1 MSDDNSPDGVPDD
14 QNPFKGTPF
23 EEIFKQMGEAMRGS
37 DGPVGFVPPGFVP
50 SGAAGANAE
59 FDLGAMFSQVQRMFA
74 EPGEGPVN
82 FTLARDTARHVLAS
96 EGADPTPHSG
106 QESAA
111 RDALALA
118 EGWLDRATSLP
129 AATLRPAV
137 WSRADWIEESM
148 PTWEVLVSPIAGHVV
163 ESMSDALPAEAQA
176 MAGPLLGILQQLSG
190 SMFGQQV
197 GQGVAG
203 LATEVLSSTDIGL
216 PLASDGVAAVVPANL
231 ADFATAHS
239 LTPSDALIYV
249 MLREAAHLRLFAHAT
264 WLRPAVVGA
273 IEEFGRGTTID
284 TSSIEE
290 KLQNIDPTNPEA
302 MQEAMSQGLFDPQP
316 TPEQQRAKDR
326 LELLLALIEGWVD
339 HVVTQATADTMPAAA
354 ALAETMRRRR
364 ASGGPAEETFAT
376 LVGLELRP
384 RRLRDAANLWAAIA
398 AEAGPEARD
407 AVWSHPDLTPTI
419 EDLDDPLG
427 YRERRAAAQ
436 ADAEAFDSALEKLLE
451 NPSSHDADET

>member
-1 MSDDNSPDGVPDD
+1 MSDDNRPDD
-14 QNPFKGTPF
+14 APDDDNPFKGTPF
-23 EEIFKQMGEAMRGS
+23 EEIFKQMGDAMRGGQPG
-37 DGPVGFVPPGFVP
+37 GPVGFVPPGATGGA
-50 SGAAGANAE
+50 SGQE
-59 FDLGAMFSQVQRMFA
+59 FDLGAMFAQVQRMFA
-74 EPGEGPVN
+74 EPGDGPIN
-82 FTLARDTARHVLAS
+82 FTLARDTARHVLAA
-96 EGADPTPHSG
+96 EGDDPSPHAG
-106 QESAA
+106 QEAAA

-129 AATLRPAV
+129 SVARTSTT
-137 WSRADWIEESM
+137 WSRADWVEESM
-148 PTWEVLVSPIAGHVV
+148 PTWEVLVTPIAGHVV
-163 ESMSDALPAEAQA
+163 ESMSEALPAEAKA
-176 MAGPLLGILQQLSG
+176 MAGPLIGILQQLSG

-197 GQGVAG
+197 GQGIAG
-203 LATEVLSSTDIGL
+203 LASEVLSSTDIGL
-216 PLASDGVAAVVPANL
+216 PLGPESVAAVVPANVS
-231 ADFATAHS
+231 DFAESNS
-239 LTPSDALIYV
+239 LTASDALIYV
-249 MLREAAHLRLFAHAT
+249 MLREAAHLRLFARAT

-284 TSSIEE
+284 TSGIEQQ
-290 KLQNIDPTNPEA
+290 LSSIDPSNPEA
-302 MQEAMSQGLFDPQP
+302 LQEAMAQGLFDPQP
-316 TPEQQRAKDR
+316 TPEQQRARDR

-339 HVVTQATADTMPAAA
+339 HVVAQATADTMPAAA

-407 AVWSHPDLTPTI
+407 AVWSHPDLTPTA

-436 ADAEAFDSALEKLLE
+436 ERDEAFDAALEKLLE
-451 NPSSHDADET
+451 DPDDA